1 MPGTEGT
8 EVDEAA
14 SAASLSQGAK
24 RHTMT
29 VLHNLPHA
37 ATL

>member
-8 EVDEAA
+8 EVDEATF
-14 SAASLSQGAK
+14 AASLSQGAK
-24 RHTMT
+24 KHTTT
-29 VLHNLPHA
+29 VLYTLLNA